1 MKCYSF
7 NCLRLDKLP
16 VAFVVEHLYAVFKK

>member
-7 NCLRLDKLP
+7 NCLRLDERPL
-16 VAFVVEHLYAVFKK
+16 AFVVKHSYAVFKK